1 MKKILVALAAVAV
14 LASCGEKKHCD
25 GCCGVEL
32 IKAENFQQEVDGKQV
47 DLYTLCNGDLTM
59 QVTNFGGRVV
69 SLWAPDRDGKKADI
83 VLGYETLDRYV
94 NNTGERFL
102 GAPVGRVANRIGY
115 GKFTLEGK
123 EYNTPLN
130 NNGHTLHGGLKGIDM
145 LVWDVMEVKPESITL
160 HLVVPDGLDG
170 FPGNLDITMK
180 YALTADNEFVVTYSA
195 NTDAP
200 TVCNLSH
207 HSFFNLKGEAGG
219 TITDHILQ
227 IDADYITPTDS
238 YLIPTGEL
246 MAVEGTPFDFRTA
259 HPIGDMIDADNEQ
272 LKNGRGYDM
281 NWVLNR
287 KDNGEVVKVM
297 SIYEPQSGRGFE
309 LYTDQIALQF
319 YSGNFF
325 DGTYDGKYGKPL
337 SFRESV
343 VFETQKYPDALN
355 HSNFPSIVLK
365 PGQEYTHTCIY
376 KFILS

>member
-1 MKKILVALAAVAV
+1 MRLTYLFAVAMLFV
-14 LASCGEKKHCD
+14 
-25 GCCGVEL
+25 GCCGSANKNL
-32 IKAENFQQEVDGKQV
+32 DLMKAEDFQTTVDGKAT
-47 DLYTLCNGDLTM
+47 DLYTITNGTLTM
-59 QVTNFGGRVV
+59 QVTNFGARVV
-69 SLWAPDRDGKKADI
+69 SLWMPDRNGNMAEI
-83 VLGYETLDRYV
+83 VLGYQNIDRYI
-94 NNTGERFL
+94 NNGGARFL
-102 GAPVGRVANRIGY
+102 GAVVGRVANRIGG
-115 GKFTLEGK
+115 GKFTLEGV
-123 EYNTPLN
+123 EYTTPQN
-130 NNGHTLHGGLKGIDM
+130 NNGQTLHGGLKGVDM
-145 LVWDVMEVKPESITL
+145 VVWDVVEATENSIRFSYTA
-160 HLVVPDGLDG
+160 PDGQDG
-170 FPGNLDITMK
+170 FPGNLTIVMDYI
-180 YALTADNEFVVTYSA
+180 LTEDNEFKVTYSA
-195 NTDAP
+195 TTDKTTA
-200 TVCNLSH
+200 VNLSH

>member
-1 MKKILVALAAVAV
+1 MRLTYLFAVAMLFV
-14 LASCGEKKHCD
+14 
-25 GCCGVEL
+25 GCCGSANKNL
-32 IKAENFQQEVDGKQV
+32 DLMKAEDFQTTVDGKAT
-47 DLYTLCNGDLTM
+47 DLYTITNGTLTM
-59 QVTNFGGRVV
+59 QVTNFGARVV
-69 SLWAPDRDGKKADI
+69 SLWMPDRNGNMADI
-83 VLGYETLDRYV
+83 VLGYQNIDRYI
-94 NNTGERFL
+94 NNGGERFL
-102 GAPVGRVANRIGY
+102 GAVVGRVANRIGG
-115 GKFTLEGK
+115 GKFTLEGV
-123 EYNTPLN
+123 EYTTPQN
-130 NNGHTLHGGLKGIDM
+130 NNGQTLHGGLKGVDM
-145 LVWDVMEVKPESITL
+145 VVWDVVEATENSIRFSYTA
-160 HLVVPDGLDG
+160 PDGQDG
-170 FPGNLDITMK
+170 FPGNLTIVMDYI
-180 YALTADNEFVVTYSA
+180 LTEDNEFKVTYSA
-195 NTDAP
+195 TTDKTTA
-200 TVCNLSH
+200 VNLSH

-325 DGTYDGKYGKPL
+325 DGTYDGKYSKPL

-355 HSNFPSIVLK
+355 HSNFPSIVLN

-376 KFILS
+376 KFGVKR

>member
-1 MKKILVALAAVAV
+1 MKKIMCALAAVAM
-14 LASCGEKKHCD
+14 LASCGVKK
-25 GCCGVEL
+25 GGEQCCCEHL

-47 DLYTLCNGDLTM
+47 DLYTLHNGDLTM

-69 SLWAPDRDGKKADI
+69 SLWAPDREGKKADI

-180 YALTADNEFVVTYSA
+180 YALTAENEFVVTYSA
-195 NTDAP
+195 TTDAP

-207 HSFFNLKGEAGG
+207 HSFFNLKGEANG
-219 TITDHILQ
+219 TILDHVLTLK
-227 IDADYITPTDS
+227 ADRITPTDAA
-238 YLIPTGEL
+238 LIPTGEIL
-246 MAVEGTPFDFRTA
+246 PVEGTPFDFRQPTA
-259 HPIGDMIDADNEQ
+259 IGDRIDVENEQ
-272 LKNGRGYDM
+272 LINGKGYDM
-281 NWVLNR
+281 NWVLER
-287 KDNGEVVKVM
+287 EDNGQVETVATL
-297 SIYEPQSGRGFE
+297 YDPTSGRCMDVA
-309 LYTDQIALQF
+309 TDQVAIQF

-325 DGTYDGKYGKPL
+325 DGTYTGKYGKPL
-337 SFRESV
+337 AFRESV
-343 VFETQKYPDALN
+343 ALETQKYPDAPN
-355 HSNFPSIVLK
+355 HDNFPSVVLN
-365 PGQEYTHTCIY
+365 PGEEYTQTCIY
-376 KFILS
+376 KFYTK

>member
-1 MKKILVALAAVAV
+1 MRLTYLFAVAMLFV
-14 LASCGEKKHCD
+14 
-25 GCCGVEL
+25 GCCGSANKNL
-32 IKAENFQQEVDGKQV
+32 DLMKAEDFQTTVDGKAN
-47 DLYTLCNGDLTM
+47 DLYTITNGTLTM
-59 QVTNFGGRVV
+59 QVTNFGARVV
-69 SLWAPDRDGKKADI
+69 SLWMPDRNGNMADI
-83 VLGYETLDRYV
+83 VLGYQNIDRYV
-94 NNTGERFL
+94 NNGGERFL
-102 GAPVGRVANRIGY
+102 GAVVGRVANRIGG
-115 GKFTLEGK
+115 GKFTLEGV
-123 EYNTPLN
+123 EYTTPQN
-130 NNGHTLHGGLKGIDM
+130 NNGQTLHGGLKGVDM
-145 LVWDVMEVKPESITL
+145 VVWDVVEATENSIRFSYTA
-160 HLVVPDGLDG
+160 PDGQDG
-170 FPGNLDITMK
+170 FPGNLTIVMDYI
-180 YALTADNEFVVTYSA
+180 LTEDNEFKVTYSA
-195 NTDAP
+195 TTDKTTA
-200 TVCNLSH
+200 VNLSH

-238 YLIPTGEL
+238 YLIPTGDL

>member
-1 MKKILVALAAVAV
+1 MRLTYLFAVAMLFV
-14 LASCGEKKHCD
+14 
-25 GCCGVEL
+25 GCCGSANKNL
-32 IKAENFQQEVDGKQV
+32 DLMKAEDFQTTVDGKAT
-47 DLYTLCNGDLTM
+47 DLYTITNGTLTM
-59 QVTNFGGRVV
+59 QVTNFGARVV
-69 SLWAPDRDGKKADI
+69 SLWMPDRNGNMADI
-83 VLGYETLDRYV
+83 VLGYQNIDRYI
-94 NNTGERFL
+94 NNGGERFL
-102 GAPVGRVANRIGY
+102 GAVVGRVANRIGG
-115 GKFTLEGK
+115 GKFTLEGV
-123 EYNTPLN
+123 EYTTPQN
-130 NNGHTLHGGLKGIDM
+130 NNGQTLHGGLKGVDM
-145 LVWDVMEVKPESITL
+145 VVWDVVEATENSIRFSYTA
-160 HLVVPDGLDG
+160 PDGQDG
-170 FPGNLDITMK
+170 FPGNLTIVMDYI
-180 YALTADNEFVVTYSA
+180 LTEDNEFKVTYSA
-195 NTDAP
+195 TTDKTTA
-200 TVCNLSH
+200 VNLSH
-207 HSFFNLKGEAGG
+207 HSFFTLKGEAGG

>member
-1 MKKILVALAAVAV
+1 MKKIMCALAAVAM
-14 LASCGEKKHCD
+14 LASCGVKK
-25 GCCGVEL
+25 GGEQCCCEHL

-170 FPGNLDITMK
+170 FPSNLDITMK

-219 TITDHILQ
+219 TILDHVLWMK
-227 IDADYITPTDS
+227 ADRITPTDAA
-238 YLIPTGEL
+238 LIPTGEVL
-246 MAVEGTPFDFRTA
+246 PVEGTPFDFRQPTA
-259 HPIGDMIDADNEQ
+259 IGDRIEAQNEQ
-272 LKNGRGYDM
+272 LINGKGYDM
-281 NWVLNR
+281 NWVLER
-287 KDNGEVVKVM
+287 EDNGQVETVATL
-297 SIYEPQSGRGFE
+297 YDPTSGRCMDVA
-309 LYTDQIALQF
+309 TDQVAIQF

-325 DGTYDGKYGKPL
+325 DGTYNGKYGKPL
-337 SFRESV
+337 AFRESV
-343 VFETQKYPDALN
+343 ALETQKYPDAPN
-355 HSNFPSIVLK
+355 HDNFPSVVLN
-365 PGQEYTHTCIY
+365 PGEEYTQTCIY
-376 KFILS
+376 KFYTK

>member
-1 MKKILVALAAVAV
+1 MRLTYLFAVAMLFV
-14 LASCGEKKHCD
+14 
-25 GCCGVEL
+25 GCCGSANKNL
-32 IKAENFQQEVDGKQV
+32 DLMKAEDFQTTVDGKAT
-47 DLYTLCNGDLTM
+47 DLYTITNGTLTM
-59 QVTNFGGRVV
+59 QVTNFGARVV
-69 SLWAPDRDGKKADI
+69 SLWMPDRNGNMADI
-83 VLGYETLDRYV
+83 VLGYQNIDRYI
-94 NNTGERFL
+94 NNGGERFL
-102 GAPVGRVANRIGY
+102 GAVVGRVANRIGG
-115 GKFTLEGK
+115 GKFTLEGV
-123 EYNTPLN
+123 EYTTPQN
-130 NNGHTLHGGLKGIDM
+130 NNGQTLHGGLKGVDM
-145 LVWDVMEVKPESITL
+145 VVWDVVEATENSIRFSYTA
-160 HLVVPDGLDG
+160 PDGQDG
-170 FPGNLDITMK
+170 FPGNLTIVMDYI
-180 YALTADNEFVVTYSA
+180 LTEDNEFKVTYSA
-195 NTDAP
+195 TTDKTTA
-200 TVCNLSH
+200 VNLSH

-365 PGQEYTHTCIY
+365 PGQEYTHTSIY